1 MSGTSFKILVAD
13 PISDTGIQVFQ
24 GQNGTFK
31 IDTRSKLS
39 LDDLKK
45 AVSDVDAVIV
55 RSETQITADV
65 LAAGKKIKIVGR
77 AGVGVDNIDVAA
89 ASRQGILVV
98 NVPGGNTIS
107 AAEHTL
113 ALLLALSRNIPA
125 ANDSLKNGEWSRSKF
140 TGTELLGKTLGLIG
154 LGRIGRE
161 VAKRAQSFGMTVL
174 GYDPYASE
182 DYAKA
187 FNIKLESLENIYKQA
202 DYLTV
207 HVPLNET
214 TKHMFNAK
222 TLAALKPGVR
232 IINCARGGIIE
243 EQALADAI
251 KSGHVKGAALDV
263 FEQEPPPKDNPLLKL
278 PQVIVTPHLGAAT
291 EEAQVKVAQELAET
305 IRDYFMTG
313 TVRNAVN
320 LPAMGAEEYRE
331 MEPYILLSE
340 KLGKFISQFAP
351 DAVKELKITYAG
363 EIGQKNTNP
372 LTLSILQ
379 GFLSPILD
387 IQVNQIN
394 APHLAR
400 ERGVKWTE
408 TKTSDVQDY
417 TSVITV
423 RATTTKGKLSIA
435 GTLLAK
441 NSPRIVLI
449 EEQSVDV
456 VPEGVLVVY
465 TNLDRPGVIGFVG
478 TLLGKNKINIAA
490 MQVGRK
496 SSGGEAVTV
505 VNVDCDVP
513 EDVLKQ
519 IREFQGITNVR
530 CVKL

>member
-1 MSGTSFKILVAD
+1 MSFKILVAD
-13 PISDTGIQVFQ
+13 PISDSGLEVFQ
-24 GQNGTFK
+24 SHNGTFK
-31 IDTRSKLS
+31 LDTRSKLS

-45 AVSDVDAVIV
+45 AVVDVDAVIV
-55 RSETQITADV
+55 RSETKITADV

-89 ASRQGILVV
+89 ASRQGVLVV

-107 AAEHTL
+107 AAEHTV
-113 ALLLALSRNIPA
+113 ALLLSLSRNIPA
-125 ANDSLKNGEWSRSKF
+125 ANESLKKGEWSRSKF
-140 TGTELLGKTLGLIG
+140 TGSELQGKTLGLIG

-161 VAKRAQSFGMTVL
+161 VAKRCQSFGMRVV

-187 FNIKLESLENIYKQA
+187 FNITLEPLEAIYKEA

-207 HVPLNET
+207 HVPLNDT
-214 TKHMFNAK
+214 TKHLLNAK
-222 TLAALKPGVR
+222 TLQQLKPGVR

-243 EQALADAI
+243 EKALAAAI
-251 KSGHVKGAALDV
+251 QSGHIKGAALDV
-263 FEQEPPPKDNPLLKL
+263 FEEEPPPKDNPLLSL

-291 EEAQVKVAQELAET
+291 EEAQVKVAHELAET
-305 IRDYFMTG
+305 IRDYFMNG

-340 KLGKFISQFAP
+340 KLGRFASQLFEG
-351 DAVKELKITYAG
+351 AVKELKITYAG
-363 EIGQKNTNP
+363 EISQKNTNS
-372 LTLSILQ
+372 LTLAGLK

-387 IQVNQIN
+387 MEVNLIN

-400 ERGVKWTE
+400 ERGLKWVE
-408 TKTSDVQDY
+408 TKNSQAEDY
-417 TSVITV
+417 TSLITIE
-423 RATTTKGKLSIA
+423 ASSGKTKLSIS

-441 NSPRIVLI
+441 NNPRLVAIDGL
-449 EEQSVDV
+449 SVDV
-456 VPEGVLVVY
+456 DPKGTMVVY
-465 TNLDRPGVIGFVG
+465 TNIDRPGMIGFIG
-478 TLLGKNKINIAA
+478 TLLGKNQINIAS

-496 SSGGEAVTV
+496 ASGGEAVTV
-505 VNVDCDVP
+505 VNVDSDVSK
-513 EDVLKQ
+513 EILQQ
-519 IREFQGITNVR
+519 IREFSGITQVR